1 MQYEVTVKLLIET
14 PVDEDRLTRQA
25 ESLFAFG
32 TVLES
37 VAEALKLDVDPHFL
51 SVAVSATSARTTTV
65 K

>member
-1 MQYEVTVKLLIET
+1 MQYELTVRLLIET
-14 PVDEDRLTRQA
+14 PVEEDRVMRQV

-51 SVAVSATSARTTTV
+51 SVAVVATSAPTTSAE
-65 K
+65 

>member
-14 PVDEDRLTRQA
+14 PVAQDRLTHQV

-37 VAEALKLDVDPHFL
+37 FADALKLDADPRFL
-51 SVAVSATSARTTTV
+51 SVAVLATSARAATV
-65 K
+65 E